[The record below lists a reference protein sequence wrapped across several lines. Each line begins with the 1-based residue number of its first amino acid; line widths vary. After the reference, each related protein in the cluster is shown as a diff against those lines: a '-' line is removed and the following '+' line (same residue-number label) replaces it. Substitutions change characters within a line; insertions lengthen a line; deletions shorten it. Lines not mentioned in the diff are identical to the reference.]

1 NELYDLLVS
10 EQGPE
15 AYRLYRSLLRRLVS
29 LENALEIRPESVRTT
44 IKKPSSVSAFR
55 TSQADKR
62 TGLRRS
68 LHPDG
73 EEPLWHRKTYWRSKV
88 VYGRLLIAQGA
99 RPRCSISNPQSTI
112 FNRCAYQLRYFTP
125 NAG

>member
-1 NELYDLLVS
+1 M
-10 EQGPE
+10 
-15 AYRLYRSLLRRLVS
+15 
-29 LENALEIRPESVRTT
+29 
-44 IKKPSSVSAFR
+44 
-55 TSQADKR
+55 SQADKR

-73 EEPLWHRKTYWRSKV
+73 EEPLCIGKLDWRLKI

-99 RPRCSISNPQSTI
+99 RPRCWISNPQSTI

-125 NAG
+125 NAGQVPAIFVVAPQAAQVQDDPIQPAELCLAFRYR